1 MKREEFEQLCENID
15 KQVAKGCCTSIVSL
29 ANTVREVT
37 CDQLCRFPYEL
48 GGAQLQELCEGHCPL
63 DML

>member
-1 MKREEFEQLCENID
+1 MKREEFEQLCKKID
-15 KQVAKGCCTSIVSL
+15 GEVAKGNKTISSL

-48 GGAQLQELCEGHCPL
+48 GGAQLQEMCEGHCPL